1 MSLQR
6 FKREKLL
13 DKIEKKEEE
22 KINLSDNL
30 SNKSD
35 KLNNQNSKVVKIKKR
50 LKDE

>member
-22 KINLSDNL
+22 KINLSNNL
-30 SNKSD
+30 SDKFDNK
-35 KLNNQNSKVVKIKKR
+35 NPKVVKIKKR